1 MSAVKKD
8 RIFNSTLVAKS
19 LEGNALAKLVTNGEA
34 FHICQEDGYL
44 YAEEMQI
51 ADRLSNPSSINWKEP
66 INNIFITPQATSL
79 VIDINKSLSKQVT
92 IETVEKFLLNNKV
105 KQTLLQDICLAIEET
120 ISNVLM
126 HAAPHVEGPR
136 IGQLHVAIDS
146 VNSKLGFVCQD
157 FAGKMPIDKMLNKIN
172 KCYIDGVGGS
182 ISMTTKG
189 AGIGTFLVFYGAG
202 SYFLFNKSGVSSFV
216 GASYPLMSDKK
227 RLAFFKHVHVGS
239 E

>member
-1 MSAVKKD
+1 MSALKKD
-8 RIFNSTLVAKS
+8 LVVNSTMMAKG
-19 LEGNALAKLVTNGEA
+19 LQGDALAKIVTSGEA
-34 FHICQEDGYL
+34 LHICQEDGYL
-44 YAEEMQI
+44 YAEEIQI
-51 ADRLSNPSSINWKEP
+51 ADRLSNPSTVNWKEP
-66 INNIFITPQATSL
+66 INNIFIGPQNVSL
-79 VIDINKSLSKQVT
+79 IIDIDKDLSKQVT
-92 IETVEKFLLNNKV
+92 LETVEKFLLDNKV

-126 HAAPHVEGPR
+126 HAAPHIEGSR
-136 IGQLHVAIDS
+136 IGKLHVAIDV

-157 FAGKMPIDKMLNKIN
+157 FAGKMPIDKMLGKIN

-202 SYFLFNKSGVSSFV
+202 SYFLFNKSGISSFV

-227 RLAFFKHVHVGS
+227 RLAFSKHVHIGN